1 MTRPAR
7 LERATYGFEGRRS
20 IQLSYGRILS
30 IPHGRLRGSFL
41 SQPSIKQQPNLNRG
55 QSIFDPGF
63 SILNPQY
70 SAIIH

>member
-1 MTRPAR
+1 
-7 LERATYGFEGRRS
+7 
-20 IQLSYGRILS
+20 LS
-30 IPHGRLRGSFL
+30 IPPGRSQGSFL

-63 SILNPQY
+63 SILNLQY